1 MIPAVRRS
9 LAVALIAV
17 IVVAVPAIADD
28 TITARPTNQ
37 FGAATT
43 TIDQGEKV
51 TFRNNDIA
59 GHDVTAK
66 DKSEDG
72 KPLFASD
79 FVGPG
84 QSGPVNGTEYLTTG
98 NYDFFCTIHPGME
111 ARLRVTSAGTPVPR
125 PDPPSLA
132 IKITSRKLGRV
143 VNRGKLKLKVTSAVG
158 ELKLTARFRKKKL
171 GGASVDIA
179 RAGERSVT
187 VRLSK
192 KGRNALRG
200 RSSAKVTVKGTVV
213 DDAGQ
218 TAKDSATRKLS

>member
-1 MIPAVRRS
+1 M
-9 LAVALIAV
+9 ALIACV
-17 IVVAVPAIADD
+17 VVAVPAIADE

-51 TFRNNDIA
+51 TFRNGDIA

-84 QSGPVNGTEYLTTG
+84 RSGPVNGTEFLKTG
-98 NYDFFCTIHPGME
+98 DYDFLCTIHPGME
-111 ARLRVTSAGTPVPR
+111 ARLRVTSAGTPVEKPN
-125 PDPPSLA
+125 PPQLRIA
-132 IKITSRKLGRV
+132 ISSGDLQRV
-143 VNRGKLKLKVTSAVG
+143 VKKGKLKLKVLSSKG
-158 ELKLTARFRKKKL
+158 EVKLTARFKKKKL
-171 GGASVDIA
+171 GGL
-179 RAGERSVT
+179 T
-187 VRLSK
+187 VEYDATEQRKLTLKLSD
-192 KGRNALRG
+192 KGRDRLRG
-200 RSSAKVTVKGTVV
+200 RESAKVKVTGEVT

-218 TAKDSATRKLS
+218 TAEDSASRKLS